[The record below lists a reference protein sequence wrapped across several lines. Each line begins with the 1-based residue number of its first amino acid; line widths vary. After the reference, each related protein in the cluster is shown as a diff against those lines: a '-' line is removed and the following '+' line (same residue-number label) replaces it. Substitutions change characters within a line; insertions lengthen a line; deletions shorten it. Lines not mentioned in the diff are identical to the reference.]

1 MALKI
6 QATLKREL
14 FELCFQIEQLDSA
27 SNNPILGLRLELDLG
42 LDCFIGIN

>member
-27 SNNPILGLRLELDLG
+27 SNNPILDLG
-42 LDCFIGIN
+42 FDCFIGIN